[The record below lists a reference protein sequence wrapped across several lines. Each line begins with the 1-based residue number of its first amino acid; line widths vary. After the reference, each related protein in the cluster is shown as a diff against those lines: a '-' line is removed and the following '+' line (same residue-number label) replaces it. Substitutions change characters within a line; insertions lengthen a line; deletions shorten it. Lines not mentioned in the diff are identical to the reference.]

1 LAKVARQ
8 HTMKPPN
15 RIAKNRN
22 ETTMSDND
30 QFVKK
35 IRQEFAKF
43 ETAMEELNI
52 LKQVAQDLKNFREM
66 IVVKKYD

>member
-1 LAKVARQ
+1 
-8 HTMKPPN
+8 
-15 RIAKNRN
+15 
-22 ETTMSDND
+22 MSDD
-30 QFVKK
+30 EFVSK

-43 ETAMEELNI
+43 ETTMEELNV

>member
-1 LAKVARQ
+1 
-8 HTMKPPN
+8 
-15 RIAKNRN
+15 
-22 ETTMSDND
+22 MSDND

-43 ETAMEELNI
+43 ENTMEELSA
-52 LKQVAQDLKNFREM
+52 LKQVAQDLRNFREM